1 MLTLAGFNPN
11 IDPSLKTYNV
21 DNQSRR
27 VFVVTFLPSV
37 FEFNTIVNSS
47 FLYRKLLLY
56 FFCFQFVS
64 YTVRSA
70 CILSNRRACE
80 FLFYCYFFFVFFK
93 RNPHDKIGPR
103 NRRTGNHR
111 LTAIMLTLDIRVAV

>member
-47 FLYRKLLLY
+47 FLNRKLLLY
-56 FFCFQFVS
+56 FFFVFNS
-64 YTVRSA
+64 YRTQYVLPVYYRIGGPASFYF
-70 CILSNRRACE
+70 IVNF
-80 FLFYCYFFFVFFK
+80 FLFFS
-93 RNPHDKIGPR
+93 NGI
-103 NRRTGNHR
+103 RT
-111 LTAIMLTLDIRVAV
+111 TK